1 MPKYF
6 SYRIPEFTEQLEVR
20 LIDENYICIK
30 GSRASLKLLADVIRR
45 FAARDVN
52 DYENIP
58 PGEPLH
64 LHLYPGKPGNPNHI
78 PLTADSC
85 EVEICQSEVKRTG
98 DAG

>member
-6 SYRIPEFTEQLEVR
+6 SYKIPEFSEQIEVK
-20 LIDENYICIK
+20 LIENDYIRIK
-30 GSRASLKLLADVIRR
+30 GSRESLKLLADVIRR
-45 FAARDVN
+45 FASRDVN

-64 LHLYPGKPGNPNHI
+64 MHLNPGHPAKPNHI

-85 EVEICQSEVKRTG
+85 SLELCQSEVKHV
-98 DAG
+98 DHDK